1 MELDKIIAISGRPGL
16 FEVQVQTRTGFVA
29 HSLVDGKRITASIRD
44 QVSLLSEINIY
55 GLQDEVPLAE
65 IFQKILAKE
74 NGAVCSLK
82 PKAPATDLE
91 AFFFEVF
98 QDYDEEHVYPSD
110 IKKIIQWYNILV
122 NKGLL
127 VIEKVPEK
135 KAPAKKA
142 PAKKAKA
149 TATKKE

>member
-1 MELDKIIAISGRPGL
+1 MKLDKIIAISGRPGL

-74 NGAVCSLK
+74 NGAVCSVK

-98 QDYDEEHVYPSD
+98 QDYDEERVYPSD
-110 IKKIIQWYNILV
+110 IKKIIQWYNVLV

-127 VIEKVPEK
+127 VTEKAPEK
-135 KAPAKKA
+135 KAPAKKV

-149 TATKKE
+149 TATKKD

>member
-16 FEVQVQTRTGFVA
+16 FEVQVQTRSGFIA

-55 GLQDEVPLAE
+55 GLQTEVPLSE
-65 IFQKILAKE
+65 IFQKMLAQEK
-74 NGAVCSLK
+74 GAACAVK

-91 AFFFEVF
+91 AYFFEIF
-98 QDYDEEHVYPSD
+98 QDYDEDRVYPSD

-122 NKGLL
+122 EKGFL
-127 VIEKVPEK
+127 VAETE
-135 KAPAKKA
+135 APAAETKSAEKA
-142 PAKKAKA
+142 
-149 TATKKE
+149 

>member
-16 FEVQVQTRTGFVA
+16 FEVQIQTRSGFVA
-29 HSLVDGKRITASIRD
+29 HSLVDGKRISASIRD

-55 GLQDEVPLAE
+55 GLHAEVPLAD
-65 IFQKILAKE
+65 IFQKIIKKE
-74 NGAVCSLK
+74 NGAICSVK

-98 QDYDEEHVYPSD
+98 QDYDEDRVYPSD

-122 NKGLL
+122 EKGLL
-127 VIEKVPEK
+127 VAEKEPEK
-135 KAPAKKA
+135 KAAAQKKEAAKKD
-142 PAKKAKA
+142 
-149 TATKKE
+149 

>member
-1 MELDKIIAISGRPGL
+1 MELDKTIAISGRPGL

-74 NGAVCSLK
+74 NGAVCSVK

-98 QDYDEEHVYPSD
+98 QDYDEERVYPSD
-110 IKKIIQWYNILV
+110 IKKIIQWYNVLV

-127 VIEKVPEK
+127 VTEKAPEK
-135 KAPAKKA
+135 KAPAKKV

-149 TATKKE
+149 TATKKD

>member
-65 IFQKILAKE
+65 IFQKILVKE
-74 NGAVCSLK
+74 NGAVCSVK
-82 PKAPATDLE
+82 PKAPTKDLE

-98 QDYDEEHVYPSD
+98 QDYDEERVYLSD
-110 IKKIIQWYNILV
+110 IKKIIQWYNVLV

-127 VIEKVPEK
+127 VIEKAPEK
-135 KAPAKKA
+135 KV

-149 TATKKE
+149 TPTKKE